1 VSRRSKTPRLSV
13 ARKIV
18 FLSLTI
24 GAIFATVAV
33 IGLMQ
38 TKQLAGQLEEQ
49 YNTDVVAVGHMTEIS
64 QAMAEQHSAVLS
76 YILSDPGFYR
86 DSYAEAI
93 ARTDGTINSELAALN
108 QLELTPSQLNQ
119 VQSLEALLPAWR
131 SYRDTALA
139 ASAEGDRARATSIVL
154 VRSQAITKALQT
166 RVDSIVGELDKAVAQ
181 GNRDAQESSQ
191 RTIEIMVVGLIGA
204 TMIAVTLSILVAR
217 GIARPLAEAVAVLRR
232 VGGGDLSRRLSAD
245 TRDEVGEMARSLN
258 KTLDVLEDSF
268 ATMRHQA
275 THDSLTGLPNRAS
288 FHTQAVDVLN
298 RATSRSNAALL
309 LIDLNAFK
317 SVNDVY
323 GHAAGDA
330 LLAAIGRRLK
340 NQIRPVDIA
349 ARLGG
354 DEFAVLLDG
363 LGEEEAYAAAARLQQ
378 AIQAPAAF
386 NDLTLLP
393 QASVGIAFW
402 NHEDD
407 IEKFLHEADLA
418 MYTAKAESRIDV
430 GLLTTASHPRRSA
443 NAGKTRR

>member
-1 VSRRSKTPRLSV
+1 MSRRPKAPRLSV

-18 FLSLTI
+18 VLSLTI

-33 IGLMQ
+33 IGLTQ
-38 TKQLAGQLEEQ
+38 SKHLAGQLEEQ
-49 YNTDVVAVGHMTEIS
+49 YNTDVVALRHMTELS

-93 ARTDGTINSELAALN
+93 ARTDNTINSELAQLN

-139 ASAEGDRARATSIVL
+139 ASAENDRARATSIVL
-154 VRSQAITKALQT
+154 VRSQAITEALQT
-166 RVDSIVGELDKAVAQ
+166 RVDSIVGELDEAVVQ
-181 GNRDAQESSQ
+181 GNRDAQQSSQ
-191 RTIEIMVVGLIGA
+191 RTTQIMVVGLIGA

-217 GIARPLAEAVAVLRR
+217 GIARPLGEAVAVLRG
-232 VGGGDLSRRLSAD
+232 VGDGDLSRRLSAD

-268 ATMRHQA
+268 AAMRHQA

-288 FHTQAVDVLN
+288 FRTQAAEVLD
-298 RATSRSNAALL
+298 RATPSSHAALL
-309 LIDLNAFK
+309 LIDLNGFK

-330 LLAAIGRRLK
+330 LLVAIGRRLQ
-340 NQIRPVDIA
+340 NQTRPVDIA

-363 LGEEEAYAAAARLQQ
+363 LGGEEAYATAARLQR

-386 NDLTLLP
+386 HDLTLLP
-393 QASVGIAFW
+393 QASIGIAFW
-402 NHEDD
+402 NHRDD

-418 MYTAKAESRIDV
+418 MYTAKADSRIDV
-430 GLLTTASHPRRSA
+430 GRLTTAAHPRRTA
-443 NAGKTRR
+443 AAGSTRR